1 MVLSFSEG
9 LTFDEANG
17 IECHGIFAQ
26 VGEDGI
32 YEVRT
37 YGRHDRFSCRF
48 NFFRA
53 GFLLFGIVYLNSTGF
68 NVFILFY
75 FHLQGL
81 ISVCWGLKWPSKWRK
96 PSINR
101 WRSWSDRC
109 GDRRLTL
116 VARANG
122 CRNGDWNWV
131 CWFQNWKKGT
141 NVTMYIYIY
150 TVIENMYTYINILD
164 LFCGINHP
172 NVVSV
177 LLVRDACDFLGC
189 LVFRGYPY
197 VSKPSP
203 DHRGLLSFRTIRW
216 KGKTL
221 RTSLSRETPRWG
233 DLEAWMIVMV
243 ADDMESWA
251 IWNLS
256 GKTRRHRH
264 MFVFAWQGIH
274 LMSEFILLFPSRRRF
289 EKPVQIDCHPLF
301 ALICSSK
308 MVGFTFCTQDSS
320 CIGSKDS
327 WAWHDNF
334 CSTRFTIC

>member
-1 MVLSFSEG
+1 
-9 LTFDEANG
+9 
-17 IECHGIFAQ
+17 
-26 VGEDGI
+26 
-32 YEVRT
+32 
-37 YGRHDRFSCRF
+37 
-48 NFFRA
+48 
-53 GFLLFGIVYLNSTGF
+53 
-68 NVFILFY
+68 
-75 FHLQGL
+75 
-81 ISVCWGLKWPSKWRK
+81 
-96 PSINR
+96 
-101 WRSWSDRC
+101 
-109 GDRRLTL
+109 
-116 VARANG
+116 
-122 CRNGDWNWV
+122 
-131 CWFQNWKKGT
+131 
-141 NVTMYIYIY
+141 MYIYIY
-150 TVIENMYTYINILD
+150 SHRKYVHIYKHT
-164 LFCGINHP
+164 G
-172 NVVSV
+172 SV
-177 LLVRDACDFLGC
+177 LRNQSSKRSQRFVGTRCMWFSRVSC
-189 LVFRGYPY
+189 LQGLPLCF
-197 VSKPSP
+197 KTLP

-233 DLEAWMIVMV
+233 DLEAWMMVMV